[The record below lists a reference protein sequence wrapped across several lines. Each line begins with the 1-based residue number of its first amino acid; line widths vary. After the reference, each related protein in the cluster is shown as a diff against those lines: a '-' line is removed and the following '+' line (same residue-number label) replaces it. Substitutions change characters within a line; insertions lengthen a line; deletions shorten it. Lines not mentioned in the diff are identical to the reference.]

1 MMKVILNK
9 NGSTL
14 DVKVTERL
22 DTTTAPQLEKELST
36 QLDGVEFLALDFS
49 ELNYVSSA
57 GLRVLLSLQKIMNK
71 QGEMVVRN
79 VNENI
84 MEVFDITG
92 FVDVLTIEK

>member
-1 MMKVILNK
+1 MKVILNK
-9 NGSTL
+9 NGSSL

-36 QLDGVEFLALDFS
+36 QLDGVESLTLDFS

-92 FVDVLTIEK
+92 FVDVLNIEQ

>member
-1 MMKVILNK
+1 MKVILNK
-9 NGSTL
+9 NGSSL

-36 QLDGVEFLALDFS
+36 QLDGVKSLTLDFS

-92 FVDVLTIEK
+92 FVDVLNIEQ